1 MKFTFIA
8 ELDKEVA
15 TQPFKNTLEVEADY
29 IGDVVEN
36 FELFLKGSGF
46 HSDNIEEFLKKD

>member
-8 ELDKEVA
+8 ELDREVT

-36 FELFLKGSGF
+36 FELFLKGTGF
-46 HSDNIEEFLKKD
+46 HSDKIEEFLKKD